1 MQTEVV
7 LGIGGNKGDR
17 AAYLKTAIEAISKQV
32 TLVVCSQIYETEV
45 WGGMATNGNF
55 LNQVVCIQT
64 DLEPS
69 SLLELI
75 QVIEVDLGRTREQH
89 WGDRTIDIDILYFG
103 AEVWDTPTLS
113 IPHPYLAQRRFVL
126 QPLAE
131 ILPGK
136 IHPVLGRTSLEL
148 LAECTDQGQ
157 VSVWE
162 EAK

>member
-1 MQTEVV
+1 V
-7 LGIGGNKGDR
+7 
-17 AAYLKTAIEAISKQV
+17 
-32 TLVVCSQIYETEV
+32 
-45 WGGMATNGNF
+45 ATNGNF

-69 SLLELI
+69 SLLDLI
-75 QVIEVDLGRTREQH
+75 QGIELDLGRTREQH

-103 AEVWDTPTLS
+103 DQVWNTPTLS

-131 ILPGK
+131 ILPNK
-136 IHPVLGRTSLEL
+136 IHPVLGKTSLEL

-157 VSVWE
+157 VSVWK
-162 EAK
+162 EAN